1 MEAVPRTKLFKLL
14 TRTVYAVNIF
24 TWFTLNNISLYF
36 VPGLLKR
43 QNHKFVFIFSSQTL
57 ITCFGFAP

>member
-1 MEAVPRTKLFKLL
+1 MEAVLRTKLFKLL
-14 TRTVYAVNIF
+14 TLYAVNIF

-43 QNHKFVFIFSSQTL
+43 QNHKFDFIFTPQTL